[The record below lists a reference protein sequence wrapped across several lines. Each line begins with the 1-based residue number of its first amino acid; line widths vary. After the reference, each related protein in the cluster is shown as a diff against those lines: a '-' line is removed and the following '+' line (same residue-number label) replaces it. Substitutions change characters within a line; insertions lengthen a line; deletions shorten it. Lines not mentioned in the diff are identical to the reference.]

1 MSLARLGTLK
11 VIDEARA
18 RIDMLAVMLEHEL
31 AAAYSA
37 LDACRAALAAEKTA
51 TASWRARCLDAEHAL
66 ARRWAAAVHLSAS
79 DNGNRVPT
87 KPAFLDGDDEAWAT
101 AWWNGV
107 DVFTVY
113 DASGNPSF
121 VAGDPYDGG
130 DPDLARAGGL
140 VQLGDIPPGW
150 AISIEETRP
159 NEAATVRWVAAC
171 PRGKAKGGAR

>member
-1 MSLARLGTLK
+1 MTMHTHGVRVIELTGDERTDLTLDLLGLVLHPPVDRLPAP
-11 VIDEARA
+11 E
-18 RIDMLAVMLEHEL
+18 EL
-31 AAAYSA
+31 AQWT
-37 LDACRAALAAEKTA
+37 DGM
-51 TASWRARCLDAEHAL
+51 HAL

-87 KPAFLDGDDEAWAT
+87 KPAFLDGDDAEAWAV

-107 DVFTVY
+107 DVFTMY

-121 VAGDPYDGG
+121 VAGNPYDGG

-140 VQLGDIPPGW
+140 VVIGDIPPGW

-159 NEAATVRWVAAC
+159 DEAATVQWVAAC